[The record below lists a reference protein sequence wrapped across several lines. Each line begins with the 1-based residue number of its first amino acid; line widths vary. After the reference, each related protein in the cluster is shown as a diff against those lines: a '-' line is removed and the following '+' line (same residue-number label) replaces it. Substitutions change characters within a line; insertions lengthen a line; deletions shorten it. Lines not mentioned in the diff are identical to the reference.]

1 MQADPSAQRALLQ
14 IADLDTQMAQ
24 LRHRKTTLPEHA
36 QLAELAKQ
44 RAACREVVVA
54 AETRLSDAEAEQ
66 ERIESDLEPARAR
79 LARNRKTID
88 AGAADPKALQAMI
101 AETEHLA
108 GRISALEDQQL
119 DAMQLVEDETKAR
132 DAGIAKRTEVENQMR
147 TLLASRDAA
156 GKELDDQV
164 GNLAE
169 QRERLAERVPAELMA
184 LYTKVAA
191 RAGGTGAAEL
201 RARRC
206 TGCGLEL
213 DITEL
218 NKHGSATPDMVLRCE
233 ECGRVLVRTEQSGL

>member
-14 IADLDTQMAQ
+14 IVDLDTQMAQ

-36 QLAELAKQ
+36 QLAVLAKQ
-44 RAACREVVVA
+44 RAAFSEVVVA
-54 AETRLSDAEAEQ
+54 AETRLSDAEAEA

-88 AGAADPKALQAMI
+88 SGAADPKALQAMI

-108 GRISALEDQQL
+108 GRINALEDQQL
-119 DAMQLVEDETKAR
+119 DAMQLIEDETNAR
-132 DAGIAKRTEVENQMR
+132 DAGIAKRGEVENQMR

-164 GNLAE
+164 GGLAE
-169 QRERLAERVPAELMA
+169 QRERLAERLPAELID
-184 LYTKVAA
+184 LYTKVAG
-191 RAGGTGAAEL
+191 RAGTGAAEL

-218 NKHGSATPDMVLRCE
+218 KKHAAATPDTVLRCE